1 MRSNETPVSNVRDVL
16 EELLRRKQASLEST
30 MAECQRL
37 GNDSTAA
44 DYDAGSSEL
53 VGKATRLAAEI
64 AELNKFLHG
73 TPAPMTDKEIAPIR
87 EAMKSV
93 LSPYFDKANDAA
105 IAALQK
111 RKRGRKRTRRA
122 SSASGDLYLDAFGL
136 MLQSREMTLSKA
148 IGKLLGMAQIAK
160 CRETFR
166 VGIRDDV
173 KPVLKK
179 YAPELIER
187 YDSLHPD
194 KASSMGRKKPT

>member
-1 MRSNETPVSNVRDVL
+1 
-16 EELLRRKQASLEST
+16 

-44 DYDAGSSEL
+44 DYVARRSEL
-53 VGKATRLAAEI
+53 LARVSPLAAEI
-64 AELNKFLHG
+64 EELDKFLHG
-73 TPAPMTDKEIAPIR
+73 APAPMTNEEIAPIR
-87 EAMKSV
+87 AVMKSMPHS
-93 LSPYFDKANDAA
+93 LYFDKPIEAA
-105 IAALQK
+105 LAILQK
-111 RKRGRKRTRRA
+111 RQRGRKRTRRTSPA
-122 SSASGDLYLDAFGL
+122 SSDLYLDAFGL

-194 KASSMGRKKPT
+194 KAFNMGRKKPT

>member
-1 MRSNETPVSNVRDVL
+1 
-16 EELLRRKQASLEST
+16 
-30 MAECQRL
+30 
-37 GNDSTAA
+37 
-44 DYDAGSSEL
+44 
-53 VGKATRLAAEI
+53 
-64 AELNKFLHG
+64 
-73 TPAPMTDKEIAPIR
+73 
-87 EAMKSV
+87 
-93 LSPYFDKANDAA
+93 
-105 IAALQK
+105 
-111 RKRGRKRTRRA
+111 
-122 SSASGDLYLDAFGL
+122 

-194 KASSMGRKKPT
+194 KAFNMGEKKTDLENYLPIKRFSPHCAAHAMYGILRLWRYKTFPMYSHHEKPRSISGSVKPR